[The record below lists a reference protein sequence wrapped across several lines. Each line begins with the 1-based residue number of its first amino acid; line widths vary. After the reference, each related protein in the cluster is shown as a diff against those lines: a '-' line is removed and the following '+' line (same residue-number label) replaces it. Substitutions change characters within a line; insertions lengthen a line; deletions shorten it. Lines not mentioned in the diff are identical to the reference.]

1 MKFGKL
7 LFLLVL
13 ISSQLEAQE
22 NIEINGAIN
31 VNTYLS
37 ESELPF
43 WFYRNT
49 EGLVK
54 SNSNAA
60 LSAFSSFE
68 YKLTPLSTLE
78 GGISLF
84 YRDGSLERLQRG
96 DLFVRFK
103 AKHYQITLG
112 SKSADVVNG
121 LSSTNN
127 NILNSGNTRPFPGL
141 VIESPKFIS
150 LLKNMYIDYGLGH
163 YVLND
168 MRYVKNTRVHYKR
181 INVKYTTEL
190 YGVFTAGVQHYAQ
203 WGGKSPIDGDLPN
216 SASDFFKI
224 FLAQSGGD
232 NSDEGEQVNALGNHL
247 GSFDFSY
254 QRNFENGTLKMYHL
268 HLFDDGSGTAFKNF
282 PDGVWGIN
290 YTFKNKKFFKNLLYE
305 YVDTRSQSGS
315 SGRSGRDNYFSNK
328 GYRSGW
334 TYESDII
341 GLPFFEL
348 NPETGLG
355 ITNNRVIAHH
365 FGAGAAI
372 GNFYFQAKLTYLES
386 LGTYAAPFEP
396 KQKSFLGYLSTKY
409 NTDKFGIFNID
420 LGLDVKNYEKPVFG
434 LSLGYYY
441 TINN

>member
-1 MKFGKL
+1 MKLGKL

-13 ISSQLEAQE
+13 ISSQLEAQK
-22 NIEINGAIN
+22 NIEINGVIN
-31 VNTYLS
+31 GNTYLS

-49 EGLVK
+49 QGFVK
-54 SNSNAA
+54 SNSSAA
-60 LSAFSSFE
+60 LSAFSSFKL
-68 YKLTPLSTLE
+68 KLTPLSTFE

-84 YRDGSLERLQRG
+84 YRDGSPESLQRG

-112 SKSADVVNG
+112 SKSAAIVNS
-121 LSSTNN
+121 LSSTNS
-127 NILNSGNTRPFPGL
+127 NILNSRNTRPFPGL
-141 VIESPKFIS
+141 VIESPK
-150 LLKNMYIDYGLGH
+150 YIPILENFYFDYGIGH
-163 YVLND
+163 YELND
-168 MRYVKNTRVHYKR
+168 MRYVKNARVHYKR
-181 INVKYTTEL
+181 FNIKYLTES
-190 YGVFTAGVQHYAQ
+190 YGIFAAGVQHYAQ
-203 WGGKSPIDGDLPN
+203 WGGTSPVDGGLPN
-216 SASDFFKI
+216 SAGDFFKI
-224 FLAQSGGD
+224 FLAQAGGD

-254 QRNFENGTLKMYHL
+254 QRNFNKGSLKMYHL

-282 PDGVWGIN
+282 PDGVWGVN
-290 YTFKNKKFFKNLLYE
+290 YTFNNTFFKNLLYE
-305 YVDTRSQSGS
+305 YIDTRSQSGS

-365 FGAGAAI
+365 FGADAVAGK
-372 GNFYFQAKLTYLES
+372 FYFQAKLTYLES

-396 KQKSFLGYLSTKY
+396 RQKSFLGYLSTKY
-409 NTDKFGIFNID
+409 NTDKFGVLNID
-420 LGLDVKNYEKPVFG
+420 LGLDLKNYEKPIFG
-434 LSLGYYY
+434 LSLGYFY
-441 TINN
+441 TISN